1 MLILKRPIL
10 FLYVLIW
17 FIIEMNLRGFYLDI
31 YHDLPGDIIED
42 ENQLLEEIK
51 KGYDYQRLDKFNQRF
66 NNHEDGK
73 ASKRVVDIVFK

>member
-1 MLILKRPIL
+1 MT
-10 FLYVLIW
+10 
-17 FIIEMNLRGFYLDI
+17 LDNI
-31 YHDLPGDIIED
+31 
-42 ENQLLEEIK
+42 LEEIK